1 LYNAGTFLTFDV
13 IYHDKLG
20 PKYVDPA
27 GDTPMLSSRQLII
40 CVLISSCLF
49 GASTASMNAQTNNL
63 ATAEN
68 LSCVFPVMAKGTW
81 DTNGPPSVIVEE
93 TSVSFQ
99 FEKINTH
106 EATAEIIG
114 PFGPAQIITRLTGD
128 YLHFVQLFHSGP
140 LYTTTVFDRQTPEGA
155 FLSVHTRHEFTDV
168 SLVGFTSR
176 PEQYYGECS
185 LR

>member
-1 LYNAGTFLTFDV
+1 
-13 IYHDKLG
+13 
-20 PKYVDPA
+20 
-27 GDTPMLSSRQLII
+27 MLSSRQLII

-93 TSVSFQ
+93 
-99 FEKINTH
+99 TH

>member
-1 LYNAGTFLTFDV
+1 
-13 IYHDKLG
+13 
-20 PKYVDPA
+20 
-27 GDTPMLSSRQLII
+27 MLSSRQFII
-40 CVLISSCLF
+40 CVLTSSCLF
-49 GASTASMNAQTNNL
+49 GVLTASINAQTDNL
-63 ATAEN
+63 ATTDN

-81 DTNGPPSVIVEE
+81 DNNGPPIAIIEE

-99 FEKINTH
+99 FEAINTH

-114 PFGPAQIITRLTGD
+114 PFGPAQIIARLTGD